1 MLDFLFS
8 AAFFANYDQ
17 ELSEER
23 EKAEDLYFTFN
34 HTAPKEKALREDILK
49 KLLPKMGE
57 RVTILS
63 PFYTDYGYNCN
74 IGSDCFI
81 NHNAY
86 LMDCAPITL
95 GSHCFIGPNCGMY
108 TAIHATIAEER
119 NLGLEKALPITVG
132 DNVWMGGDVTILPG
146 VTIGGNT
153 IIGAGSV
160 VIEEVPPNCTVVG
173 VPGRI
178 VKRDNVKM
186 PRSDMDQC
194 HLPDPVKED
203 ITVLQR
209 ENAELVNR
217 VLDLE
222 QAVRI
227 LSADAQKTK

>member
-1 MLDFLFS
+1 MTESEKMKLGLWYD
-8 AAFFANYDQ
+8 ANYDQ
-17 ELSEER
+17 KLLEER

-34 HTAPKEKALREDILK
+34 HTAPKEKELREDILK

-108 TAIHATIAEER
+108 TAVHATIAKER

-132 DNVWMGGDVTILPG
+132 NNVWMGGDVTILPG
-146 VTIGGNT
+146 VTIGENT

-160 VIEEVPPNCTVVG
+160 VTKDIPSNVVAAG
-173 VPGRI
+173 NP
-178 VKRDNVKM
+178 
-186 PRSDMDQC
+186 C
-194 HLPDPVKED
+194 
-203 ITVLQR
+203 
-209 ENAELVNR
+209 R
-217 VLDLE
+217 VLRPITEAD
-222 QAVRI
+222 RI
-227 LSADAQKTK
+227 AKK